1 MKCSILHIPVWKLIP
16 EYMQNCLESRLCNIE
31 LAHFIRKYDQ
41 DGLHYLEL
49 FCAKGLT
56 FSELQNL
63 IKTEKR
69 EELEGPIF
77 KTQREISFWKA
88 ILSSLTKRWEVGW
101 QRRWHDEKWFHKY
114 GHLAQ
119 MPKCSLALK
128 SVCAN
133 VRATMFSSRLYPFW
147 LLDHNAFEIK
157 ALKWNESL

>member
-1 MKCSILHIPVWKLIP
+1 
-16 EYMQNCLESRLCNIE
+16 MQNCLESRLCNIE

-77 KTQREISFWKA
+77 KTQRDLF
-88 ILSSLTKRWEVGW
+88 
-101 QRRWHDEKWFHKY
+101 
-114 GHLAQ
+114 
-119 MPKCSLALK
+119 LK
-128 SVCAN
+128 SY
-133 VRATMFSSRLYPFW
+133 TKLF
-147 LLDHNAFEIK
+147 D
-157 ALKWNESL
+157 